1 MTWEQLSYWEGFS
14 DPQPE
19 LFKGLWDKMDSILEG
34 SEKDSEYDSGYWL
47 IKSRDKIKGFVVYIS
62 DNQYDL
68 DTLFISRLSP
78 AGFLAKKQ
86 LLVTR
91 DRETGFSSYDLI
103 ELRKIVKHVEFEPWK
118 SVINDSENYD
128 WLEFDIAELPFS
140 SKALKAATLS
150 QLGSKTAGLFYQRWF
165 LDLK

>member
-78 AGFLAKKQ
+78 AGFLAI
-86 LLVTR
+86 V
-91 DRETGFSSYDLI
+91 SY
-103 ELRKIVKHVEFEPWK
+103 
-118 SVINDSENYD
+118 
-128 WLEFDIAELPFS
+128 
-140 SKALKAATLS
+140 
-150 QLGSKTAGLFYQRWF
+150 
-165 LDLK
+165 